1 MGRLVHP
8 GLGSSSLVAHVLYY
22 LPPREQLCN
31 RSCSNT
37 GTHTFRRPSTTWVTR
52 DRSGARYSGLH
63 GKHADVLGCCRAA
76 YVREVLPSTRGEVAD
91 RERRALLRFTRAHL
105 EARCETAFAMT
116 DLAAGIDGI
125 DVDGAWAAL
134 HEAARLL
141 RVWRA
146 RR

>member
-1 MGRLVHP
+1 MAPTLPPREQLCQRYCSNEHTHPRSCVRGMGRLVHP

-76 YVREVLPSTRGEVAD
+76 RLRGNNAPDILFAASIKMRGLPRVIFG
-91 RERRALLRFTRAHL
+91 RHRAF
-105 EARCETAFAMT
+105 
-116 DLAAGIDGI
+116 
-125 DVDGAWAAL
+125 
-134 HEAARLL
+134 
-141 RVWRA
+141 RA
-146 RR
+146 RPSSVSTI